1 MRFYCLLLF
10 ALLPFLFSFSP
21 TSDPTTVAE
30 LQAQYRLLV
39 DLQTTQEISA
49 TVFETRATHLQEI
62 AQARFNLSL
71 DNMGMEQAST
81 VQRVNW
87 LVSALYV
94 AAAVLALLFL
104 MPFVLLLLKPF
115 RKLIL
120 QFWHLRHVQQ
130 LVKTLKRWFLLLWE
144 PLTYLGLIA
153 ALVFYPVEWMVLFVS
168 FAFGSLISYSVYSRR
183 DKNAKKSKQN
193 NTLASWIITIIWAVI
208 AYYFDNAW
216 IGFMATGAFI
226 SSMGFVLFM
235 WPGFIVIGFK
245 EYKNTF
251 ILRLTAIMFVIM
263 TLAVLIFHTEYVP
276 FLTAL
281 RQSLRVYEVGLLSL
295 VPLVYFLGL
304 GYSAF
309 FIYGRKAPIYK
320 QVLARVISFTI
331 GYLTLTAG
339 LLYGI
344 GSLFWVGLFFMLWF
358 TADLYFELVY
368 RKINIVFSGIILA
381 LCLGAAGN
389 WLQNNL
395 SLVLEFSTKLGW

>member
-39 DLQTTQEISA
+39 DLQTTQEISS
-49 TVFETRATHLQEI
+49 TVFETRAAHLQEI
-62 AQARFNLSL
+62 AQERFNLSL
-71 DNMGMEQAST
+71 GNLEMEQAST

-94 AAAVLALLFL
+94 AAALLALLFL
-104 MPFVLLLLKPF
+104 LPFVLLLLKPF
-115 RKLIL
+115 RKLLL
-120 QFWHLRHVQQ
+120 QFWHLRSVQQ
-130 LVKTLKRWFLLLWE
+130 LIKTLKKWFLLLWE
-144 PLTYLGLIA
+144 PLTYLSLIA

-183 DKNAKKSKQN
+183 NKDTKKSKQN
-193 NTLASWIITIIWAVI
+193 NTLASWIITLVWAII

-216 IGFMATGAFI
+216 IGFMATAAFI

-235 WPGFIVIGFK
+235 WPGSIVIGFK

-263 TLAVLIFHTEYVP
+263 TLAVLIFHTEYIP

-281 RQSLRVYEVGLLSL
+281 RQPLRVYEVGLLSL

-309 FIYGRKAPIYK
+309 FTYGRKASIYK
-320 QVLARVISFTI
+320 QVLARVISFTL
-331 GYLTLTAG
+331 GYFTLAVG

-368 RKINIVFSGIILA
+368 RRINIIFSGIILA